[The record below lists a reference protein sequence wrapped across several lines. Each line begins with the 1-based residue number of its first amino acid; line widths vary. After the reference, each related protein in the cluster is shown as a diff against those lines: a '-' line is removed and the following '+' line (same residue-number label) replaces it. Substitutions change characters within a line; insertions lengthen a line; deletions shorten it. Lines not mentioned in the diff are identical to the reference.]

1 MSDTILTSALV
12 ETRLFDG
19 PEPRRVFDVERV
31 AYLVAA
37 YESAK
42 FFANNMRMAQNL
54 IDPTSLL
61 KYALRQRER
70 DGLVLEFGVA
80 TGATLKVI
88 CEETEHTVY
97 GFDSFNGLPEDWT
110 HFQKAGRFSSS
121 GRPPENLMDNAEL
134 VVGLFEDTL
143 PKFLN
148 NHDGPA
154 SFVHIDCDLY
164 SSTKSVLRHLS
175 PRLCPGTIV
184 VFDEYF
190 NYPGW
195 QENEHKAFDEYLETS
210 DLAAEYIGFASSG
223 QSVCVR
229 LKHK

>member
-1 MSDTILTSALV
+1 
-12 ETRLFDG
+12 
-19 PEPRRVFDVERV
+19 
-31 AYLVAA
+31 
-37 YESAK
+37 
-42 FFANNMRMAQNL
+42 
-54 IDPTSLL
+54 
-61 KYALRQRER
+61 
-70 DGLVLEFGVA
+70 LVLEFGVA